1 MNNPE
6 WIAYQGWVGRPALQY
21 PNLDLWSIFAEKK
34 ANILSQGARFV
45 FYKDTPPELQA
56 FLSKVNLPQLLS
68 NCIQQASM
76 NGYAIIDIERIATPE
91 GNVESFIYTNPF
103 CSVYDN
109 FRFDTADNKVN
120 MVCFEVCTTHQ
131 RFMTP
136 QYTLFGKTWNKMSR
150 MGLQG
155 SQAPFMVGAVGSLS
169 VVNTAYEYFMDNTNL
184 DKTIKLD
191 ELRTLKGDKV
201 YPFLS
206 QNYTPFYVFRN
217 KRFTLGFANMQ
228 MNSDV
233 WYLRGIA
240 PLISSMVERIYQEQ
254 EMNITRVISNN
265 DPMSMSQTK
274 DSNFTQISKNEQQL
288 LNTTKS
294 FATQRGFQFTI
305 GDGQSINQFPSTYN
319 GTTETQGLK
328 DLLDL
333 CFKWA
338 YGFDLFGESA
348 TRESTATENLQRSV
362 AERENLITLTNW
374 YAEQIKDALKSYVFF
389 EFGNDYGTYFDIQ
402 IDNQRGSV
410 SPVESANIIQL
421 FQSGLMT
428 MEQAV
433 RKLNPNMSERQ
444 VKIEM
449 ESLEQQ
455 QEQQQQEQQLANSL
469 QQPEQTSSM
478 ELENQNE

>member
-1 MNNPE
+1 
-6 WIAYQGWVGRPALQY
+6 
-21 PNLDLWSIFAEKK
+21 
-34 ANILSQGARFV
+34 
-45 FYKDTPPELQA
+45 
-56 FLSKVNLPQLLS
+56 
-68 NCIQQASM
+68 
-76 NGYAIIDIERIATPE
+76 
-91 GNVESFIYTNPF
+91 
-103 CSVYDN
+103 
-109 FRFDTADNKVN
+109 
-120 MVCFEVCTTHQ
+120 
-131 RFMTP
+131 
-136 QYTLFGKTWNKMSR
+136 
-150 MGLQG
+150 
-155 SQAPFMVGAVGSLS
+155 
-169 VVNTAYEYFMDNTNL
+169 
-184 DKTIKLD
+184 
-191 ELRTLKGDKV
+191 
-201 YPFLS
+201 
-206 QNYTPFYVFRN
+206 
-217 KRFTLGFANMQ
+217 MQ